1 MRAGGPNPDGEC
13 KAFGIGE
20 RRFAGRRA
28 ARKGGEA
35 MSLEVK
41 IRKRL
46 GGFVLD
52 AEFETGGGVTGL
64 LGESGC
70 GKSMTLKCIA
80 GVERPDEGRIALD
93 GEVLFDSEKGIDVPP
108 QKRRVGYLF
117 QSGAL
122 FDNMTVERNI
132 LCGLRGEKDA
142 GERRRLYR
150 EAVAMMR
157 LGGLEK
163 KRPGELSGGQAQRV
177 ALARIWVSRPRM
189 LLLDEPF
196 SALDAHLSEQIQV
209 ELSELLRRFGRD
221 ALLVTHSRDEAYRL
235 CGSIAVMHEG
245 RVIAAKETRALF
257 DDPGSVAAARITGCK
272 NIAPARKA
280 SAREVEVPQWGVRLS
295 CARDV
300 GDGLCAVGIRAHD
313 FDPAQEANRRR
324 VVFAG
329 AVEEPFAWIVRFR
342 FEGQAENVPA
352 LWWRLPKGGAG
363 CGEFPDELGVAAE
376 DVLLLYGGKCG

>member
-1 MRAGGPNPDGEC
+1 
-13 KAFGIGE
+13 
-20 RRFAGRRA
+20 
-28 ARKGGEA
+28 

-41 IRKRL
+41 IKKRL
-46 GGFVLD
+46 GAFLLD

-80 GVERPDEGRIALD
+80 GVERPDEGRIVLD
-93 GEVLFDSEKGIDVPP
+93 GEVLFDSARGIDVPP
-108 QKRRVGYLF
+108 QKRGVGYLF

-122 FDNMTVERNI
+122 FPNMTVERNI
-132 LCGLRGEKDA
+132 LCGLRGERDA
-142 GERRRLYR
+142 AVRRRLYG
-150 EAVAMMR
+150 EAVRMMR
-157 LGGLEK
+157 LEGLEK
-163 KRPGELSGGQAQRV
+163 KKPRELSGGQAQRA
-177 ALARIWVSRPRM
+177 ALARIWVSRPRV

-209 ELSELLRRFGRD
+209 ELSELLRGFGRD

-235 CGSIAVMHEG
+235 CGHIAVMHGG

-272 NIAPARKA
+272 NIAPARRIGA
-280 SAREVEVPQWGVRLS
+280 HEVEVPDWGVRLM
-295 CARDV
+295 CAKET
-300 GDGLCAVGIRAHD
+300 GEGLCAVGVRAHD
-313 FDPAQEANRRR
+313 FAPGEAANRRR

-342 FEGQAENVPA
+342 FEGQDEASPA
-352 LWWRLPKGGAG
+352 LWWRLPKGAG
-363 CGEFPDELGVAAE
+363 RGVFPDELGVAAE
-376 DVLLLYGGKCG
+376 DVLLLYGEGCG